1 VLIPGAVQT
10 NLDSPA
16 RPRPSKKKRAEA
28 TMTIH
33 TKEAMDEVYDIF
45 NQPLVSADSIPEE
58 PENEDVDP
66 DDEDDYTSVGEST
79 GTGRISASASEYGD
93 DTTTNA
99 DFTTS
104 SDRFTDIDST
114 RQTVDEDE
122 EEDESEF
129 THTTGTGTG
138 LVDDEDISLVDVEN
152 TGLELGKEPTIEED
166 QYESVPSSSTIAA
179 LQAEEYIQSSSFA
192 EGQAPGMTLPYR
204 SGKAASRLPFMTP
217 IVEKTESSIGA
228 MTIKTEA
235 KLAALKTP
243 SRENYVKTMGDIDES
258 EHFSSP
264 FDDSTENFEKEDM
277 KIAQPALPK
286 LDRSKLP
293 LGASQGLEAPLVDIV
308 KEKTTKGPIIL
319 DAQCNP
325 MDETIRQTILTRMHP
340 PLHTYAGYHEN
351 KSTTSAKSADI
362 RKWIKAIT
370 TRPAK
375 SIDQNFTSTTL
386 SFPTSSRNYTIRREL
401 GRGAFAP
408 VYLAE
413 SKAKSSSYG
422 EEVGEKHHSLNQS
435 IRADQEVIKMED
447 PPSAWE
453 FFILRQAAR
462 RLGVSRAASSIV
474 IAHEMHL
481 FSDECFLIEDYRN
494 QGTLL
499 DAVNMYRISNETT
512 TGAMDELLVMF
523 FVIELLRTVEA
534 LHAKGIVH
542 GDIKPDNVLLRFDG
556 DDSLSASTSWS
567 AKYDRTGG
575 AGWADKGVLLIDFG
589 RGIDMR
595 MFSESVQFIADWK
608 TTEADCVEMREMRPW
623 TFQPDYHGLAGI
635 MHSLLFG
642 KYMQVEK
649 MDRGM
654 PGSSQRYAIKE
665 TLKRYWQTE
674 LWSVAFDLLLNP
686 CTFVEREE
694 GGRLPVLKG
703 MKELRE
709 KMEDYLESNCEKG
722 LGLKGLVRRLESAM
736 RERRK

>member
-1 VLIPGAVQT
+1 VLTAVTVQT

-16 RPRPSKKKRAEA
+16 RPRPKKKKAEA

-45 NQPLVSADSIPEE
+45 NQPLVSSEPISEE

-66 DDEDDYTSVGEST
+66 DDEYDLMSVGEST

-104 SDRFTDIDST
+104 SDKFTDADST
-114 RQTVDEDE
+114 RQTVDEE
-122 EEDESEF
+122 EEEEESEF
-129 THTTGTGTG
+129 THITGTGTG
-138 LVDDEDISLVDVEN
+138 LVDGEDLSLVDVDN
-152 TGLELGKEPTIEED
+152 TGLALSKEHTTEQD
-166 QYESVPSSSTIAA
+166 QDQDEPAPSPSTSAA
-179 LQAEEYIQSSSFA
+179 VVAHEFNQSSSFS
-192 EGQAPGMTLPYR
+192 EVQAFGTTLPYR

-228 MTIKTEA
+228 MTSKTEA
-235 KLAALKTP
+235 RLACLKTP

-264 FDDSTENFEKEDM
+264 FDESTESFDKEDL

-293 LGASQGLEAPLVDIV
+293 LGASQGLEASLVDTV
-308 KEKTTKGPIIL
+308 KEKAIKGPIIL
-319 DAQCNP
+319 EAQCNP

-340 PLHTYAGYHEN
+340 PLHTYAGYHES
-351 KSTTSAKSADI
+351 KSITSAKSADI
-362 RKWIKAIT
+362 RKWIKLPATKT
-370 TRPAK
+370 TK
-375 SIDQNFTSTTL
+375 STDQSLAATTL
-386 SFPTSSRNYTIRREL
+386 VFPASSRDYTIRREL

-408 VYLAE
+408 VYLVE
-413 SKAKSSSYG
+413 SKPKPSST
-422 EEVGEKHHSLNQS
+422 EEDGDDDRPLNQPT
-435 IRADQEVIKMED
+435 RADHEVIKMED

-462 RLGVSRAASSIV
+462 RLGVSRAASSV
-474 IAHEMHL
+474 VVAHEMHL
-481 FSDECFLIEDYRN
+481 FADECFLVEEYRN

-499 DAVNMYRISNETT
+499 DAVNLYRSSTETT

-523 FVIELLRTVEA
+523 FVVELLRTIEA

-567 AKYDRTGG
+567 SQYDRNGG
-575 AGWADKGVLLIDFG
+575 AGWVDKGVLLIDFG

-595 MFSESVQFIADWK
+595 MFSAGVQFIADWK

-623 TFQPDYHGLAGI
+623 TFQPDYHGLAGV

-642 KYMQVEK
+642 KYMQVDK

-654 PGSSQRYAIKE
+654 PGSSRRYAIKE

-674 LWSVAFDLLLNP
+674 IWSAAFDFLLNP
-686 CTFVEREE
+686 GVFVEREE
-694 GGRLPVLKG
+694 GGKLPVVRG
-703 MKELRE
+703 VRE
-709 KMEDYLESNCEKG
+709 VRERMEMYLERNCEKG
-722 LGLKGLVRRLESAM
+722 LGLKGLIRRLESAM